1 MEVANGQIDHSQ
13 ALPDH
18 EVKVC
23 VDLDGDPCLA
33 SLCYAEAEKN
43 LTSVFSSYGNAQ
55 EKFHLPLYPS
65 QSSSSPLLRAPRD
78 DESIEFSL
86 QILMIDFVKLL
97 LLLEVKIYVVKRT
110 TIRVHP
116 SDIYR

>member
-1 MEVANGQIDHSQ
+1 MFRTSRLLMWVGIKKKITKAVGSSDGQIDHSQ

-33 SLCYAEAEKN
+33 EAEKN

-55 EKFHLPLYPS
+55 EKFHLRS
-65 QSSSSPLLRAPRD
+65 WSSSLYASPHHLL
-78 DESIEFSL
+78 F
-86 QILMIDFVKLL
+86 
-97 LLLEVKIYVVKRT
+97 
-110 TIRVHP
+110 
-116 SDIYR
+116 

>member
-1 MEVANGQIDHSQ
+1 MGWKKIQFEVANGQIDHSQ

-33 SLCYAEAEKN
+33 EAEKN

-55 EKFHLPLYPS
+55 EKFHLR
-65 QSSSSPLLRAPRD
+65 SSSSLYASPHHLL
-78 DESIEFSL
+78 F
-86 QILMIDFVKLL
+86 
-97 LLLEVKIYVVKRT
+97 
-110 TIRVHP
+110 
-116 SDIYR
+116 

>member
-33 SLCYAEAEKN
+33 EAEKN

-55 EKFHLPLYPS
+55 EKFHLRSSSSLC

-97 LLLEVKIYVVKRT
+97 LWLEVKICGQEDYN
-110 TIRVHP
+110 
-116 SDIYR
+116 